1 VIFASDLGDNAI
13 VAQKVC
19 QDVGIPADQYVLG
32 NQIDEMS
39 DDELYIKEAHEAHQ
53 GHIFFIIC

>member
-1 VIFASDLGDNAI
+1 MKPTKVIS
-13 VAQKVC
+13 C

-39 DDELYIKEAHEAHQ
+39 DDELYQAAETTNLFANCINRNSD
-53 GHIFFIIC
+53 ICFS